1 VSATVIRNAR
11 LLDPA
16 SGRDGTGSIL
26 VIDGVIAAL
35 DGGNGAPSG
44 ATMIDCRGH
53 CLAPGIVDM
62 RVQLREPGAEH
73 MENMVSAS
81 HAAAAGGITTMAA
94 LPNTE
99 PPIDDVALVDF
110 VARRPRMC
118 GCSRDRYRA
127 PSPTRW

>member
-16 SGRDGTGSIL
+16 SGRDETGAIL

-35 DGGNGAPSG
+35 EGADEASSG
-44 ATMIDCRGH
+44 ATVIDCGGH

-81 HAAAAGGITTMAA
+81 KAAAAGGVTTMAA
-94 LPNTE
+94 LPNT
-99 PPIDDVALVDF
+99 
-110 VARRPRMC
+110 
-118 GCSRDRYRA
+118 
-127 PSPTRW
+127 

>member
-53 CLAPGIVDM
+53 CLAPGN
-62 RVQLREPGAEH
+62 RRHARAAARARRRAHGEH
-73 MENMVSAS
+73 GLAS

-94 LPNTE
+94 LPTPN
-99 PPIDDVALVDF
+99 
-110 VARRPRMC
+110 RRSTM
-118 GCSRDRYRA
+118 
-127 PSPTRW
+127 